1 VSNYTK
7 SKLRVDDSTEVT
19 IEGAYACMATPLQTV
34 DPIHEGGPLCV
45 AHVTGICLTAYPH
58 LGDGQENAR
67 RLAALWNQTLY
78 LSTEA
83 IERGE
88 FLHVAAVEAWSSLS
102 LTAFSA
108 WLAALERKQP
118 HRDIEAGSLSRIA
131 TLLSAAQ
138 RALEQTPVV
147 PLPTSEEAGV

>member
-1 VSNYTK
+1 VNQQTFGRMGEDERDLASYVGRFFPIAK
-7 SKLRVDDSTEVT
+7 PDVAA
-19 IEGAYACMATPLQTV
+19 EGARR
-34 DPIHEGGPLCV
+34 V
-45 AHVTGICLTAYPH
+45 A
-58 LGDGQENAR
+58 R
-67 RLAALWNQTLY
+67 LWNQTLH

-83 IERGE
+83 IDRGE
-88 FLHVAAVEAWSSLS
+88 FLHVAPVDAWSSLS

-147 PLPTSEEAGV
+147 PLPTNDAAGG